1 MNAKRIGLLTA
12 VLLPVAYILWL
23 GLGAL
28 DDIEEAYSAACEN
41 RIGLTSDCPG
51 IDGQLM
57 TMREFIGAMVVF
69 YLFAAEGVR
78 RILKDR

>member
-1 MNAKRIGLLTA
+1 
-12 VLLPVAYILWL
+12 
-23 GLGAL
+23 L

-78 RILKDR
+78 RILKDH